1 MGPPTT
7 EQRRTSKMTHISRRR
22 FLGTTSAA
30 AAATVLGSTRLTEML
45 SAKAAPAVLQDK
57 PKLTYWGG
65 LIFSDDANN
74 LLVDTI
80 NQWGEVN
87 NVDTEVVMINQNE
100 TNQKV
105 SAAVESGTMPDALD
119 MGLDLQLLL
128 TNTDQLLDVSDLYTK
143 IGDAHGGWF
152 ASVDNAAKLA
162 GAMTGIPFGPSGNLL
177 FSRADVL
184 QDAGLEPPPSTW
196 QEVRDWSKQV
206 TKPPL
211 YGMGFALS
219 NVGDGNLQA
228 SVLQSYGGR
237 IADDA
242 GTTVTL
248 DSPETREYMDWVTG
262 AFADGLFPPGATTW
276 DGAGDNTAYLAGQAV
291 FIANTGS
298 VHIAA
303 ATDDPELDAATNFA
317 ALPAGPVMQVSP
329 ITPNVRAIPASSKD
343 PDTAKAL
350 IEFLA
355 NKEFMEQ
362 YLNVAIYGPALN
374 GYADFAIFQ
383 EPVHAG
389 LLNLVQN
396 GTAPGAPD
404 VYNTA
409 YADFSSNFIVPKM
422 VQRVVIDGLSID
434 DAIKEAQ
441 EQGQLIYDKYK

>member
-1 MGPPTT
+1 
-7 EQRRTSKMTHISRRR
+7 MTRLSRRR

-30 AAATVLGSTRLTEML
+30 AVASTAGVSRLDAML
-45 SAKAAPAVLQDK
+45 SAKAAPAVLQESA
-57 PKLTYWGG
+57 KLTYWGG

-80 NQWGEVN
+80 NQWGEDN
-87 NVDTEVVMINQNE
+87 NVETEVVMINQNE

-105 SAAVESGTMPDALD
+105 SAAVESDTMPDALD

-128 TNTDQLLDVSDLYTK
+128 TNTGQLLELDDLFTA
-143 IGDAHGGWF
+143 IGEAHGGWYP
-152 ASVDNAAKLA
+152 SVEAAAKLA

-177 FSRADVL
+177 FSRQDVL
-184 QDAGLEPPPSTW
+184 EAAGLTPPPATW
-196 QEVRDWSKQV
+196 QEVREWAAQAQE
-206 TKPPL
+206 PPL
-211 YGMGFALS
+211 FGMGFALS
-219 NVGDGNLQA
+219 NVGDGNMQM

-242 GTTVTL
+242 GTTVTI
-248 DSPETREYMDWVTG
+248 DSPETRDYMEWVTG
-262 AFADGLFPPGATTW
+262 AYEEGLFPPGATTW
-276 DGAGDNTAYLAGQAV
+276 DGAGDNTAYLAGQAI
-291 FIANTGS
+291 FIGNTGS
-298 VHIAA
+298 VHLAA
-303 ATDDPELDAATNFA
+303 AEDDPELDAATNFA

-329 ITPNVRAIPASSKD
+329 INPNVRAIPTSTQD

-350 IEFLA
+350 IEYLA
-355 NKEFMEQ
+355 NPEFMEA

-374 GYADFAIFQ
+374 AYGSFAIFQ

-389 LLNLVQN
+389 LLNLVEN

-409 YADFSSNFIVPKM
+409 YADFSANFIVPKM
-422 VQRVVIDGLSID
+422 IQRVVIDGASID
-434 DAIKEAQ
+434 DAIAEAQ

>member
-1 MGPPTT
+1 
-7 EQRRTSKMTHISRRR
+7 MTQFSRRR
-22 FLGTTSAA
+22 FLGTSGAA
-30 AAATVLGSTRLTEML
+30 AAAAAVGSTRLNEML

-65 LIFSDDANN
+65 LIFSDEANN

-80 NQWGEVN
+80 NQWGEEN

-128 TNTDQLLDVSDLYTK
+128 TNTGQLMDLSDLYAT
-143 IGDAHGGWF
+143 IGEAHGGWYP
-152 ASVDNAAKLA
+152 SIDSAAKLA
-162 GAMTGIPFGPSGNLL
+162 GSTTGIPFGPSGNLL
-177 FSRADVL
+177 FSR
-184 QDAGLEPPPSTW
+184 QDILEAAGLTPPPSTW
-196 QEVRDWSKQV
+196 DEVRAWAKQAQD
-206 TKPPL
+206 PPL

-219 NVGDGNLQA
+219 NVGDGNLQM

-248 DSPETREYMDWVTG
+248 DSPETRAYMDWVTG
-262 AFADGLFPPGATTW
+262 AFDEGLFPPGATTW
-276 DGAGDNTAYLAGQAV
+276 DGAGDNTAYLAGQAI

-303 ATDDPELDAATNFA
+303 AKDDPELDAATNFA
-317 ALPAGPVMQVSP
+317 ALPSGPVMQVSP
-329 ITPNVRAIPASSKD
+329 INPNVRAIPNTSRD
-343 PDTAKAL
+343 PDAAKAL
-350 IEFLA
+350 IEYLA
-355 NKEFMEQ
+355 NPAFMES

-374 GYADFAIFQ
+374 EYGSFAIFQ

-389 LLNLVQN
+389 LLNLVEN
-396 GTAPGAPD
+396 GSAPGAPD

-409 YADFSSNFIVPKM
+409 YADFSANFIIPKM
-422 VQRVVIDGLSID
+422 VQRVVVDGMSID
-434 DAIKEAQ
+434 DAIAEAQ

>member
-1 MGPPTT
+1 
-7 EQRRTSKMTHISRRR
+7 MTHISRRR
-22 FLGTTSAA
+22 FLGTTTAA
-30 AAATVLGSTRLTEML
+30 AGAAALGSTRLTEML
-45 SAKAAPAVLQDK
+45 SAKAAPAVLQEK
-57 PKLTYWGG
+57 AKLTYWGG

-74 LLVDTI
+74 LLTDTI
-80 NQWGEVN
+80 NQWGEDN

-128 TNTDQLLDVSDLYTK
+128 TNTGQLMELDDLFTK
-143 IGDAHGGWF
+143 IGDAHGGWY
-152 ASVDNAAKLA
+152 ASVDAAAKLA
-162 GAMTGIPFGPSGNLL
+162 GATTGIPFGPSGNLL
-177 FSRADVL
+177 FSRQDVL
-184 QDAGLEPPPSTW
+184 EAAGLTPPPATW
-196 QEVRDWSKQV
+196 QDVRDWSKQAQ
-206 TKPPL
+206 KPPL
-211 YGMGFALS
+211 FGMGLALS
-219 NVGDGNLQA
+219 NVGDGNLQM

-248 DSPETREYMDWVTG
+248 DTPETRTYMEWVTG

-276 DGAGDNTAYLAGQAV
+276 DGAGDNTAYLAGQAI

-298 VHIAA
+298 VHLAA
-303 ATDDPELDAATNFA
+303 AEDDPELDANTNFA

-329 ITPNVRAIPASSKD
+329 INPNVRAIPTSTED

-355 NKEFMEQ
+355 NKDFMEQ

-374 GYADFAIFQ
+374 EYASFAIFQ

-389 LLNLVQN
+389 LLNLVEH

-409 YADFSSNFIVPKM
+409 YADFSANFIVPKM
-422 VQRVVIDGLSID
+422 VQRVVVDGLSVD

>member
-1 MGPPTT
+1 
-7 EQRRTSKMTHISRRR
+7 MTDISRRR
-22 FLGTTSAA
+22 FLGTTTAAA
-30 AAATVLGSTRLTEML
+30 AAATLGSTRLSEML
-45 SAKAAPAVLQDK
+45 SAKAAPAVLQEK
-57 PKLTYWGG
+57 AKLTYWGG
-65 LIFSDDANN
+65 LIFSDDANS
-74 LLVDTI
+74 LLSDTI
-80 NQWGEVN
+80 NQWGEDN

-128 TNTDQLLDVSDLYTK
+128 TNTGQLLELDDLYTK
-143 IGDAHGGWF
+143 IGDAHGGWYPSIDS
-152 ASVDNAAKLA
+152 AIQLA
-162 GAMTGIPFGPSGNLL
+162 GARTGVPFGPSGNLL
-177 FSRADVL
+177 FSRKDVL
-184 QDAGLEPPPSTW
+184 EGAGLTPPPATW
-196 QEVRDWSKQV
+196 QELSDWARQAQS
-206 TKPPL
+206 PPL
-211 YGMGFALS
+211 FGMGFALS
-219 NVGDGNLQA
+219 NVGDGNLQM

-242 GTTVTL
+242 GTTVTI
-248 DSPETREYMDWVTG
+248 DSAETRTYMEWVTS

-276 DGAGDNTAYLAGQAV
+276 DGAGDNTAYLSGQAI
-291 FIANTGS
+291 FIANPGS

-303 ATDDPELDAATNFA
+303 AKDDPELDAATNFA

-329 ITPNVRAIPASSKD
+329 IGPNVRAIPKSTKD
-343 PDTAKAL
+343 PDTAMAL

-355 NKEFMEQ
+355 NKDFMEQ

-374 GYADFAIFQ
+374 EYAAFPIFQ

-389 LLNLVQN
+389 LLNLVEN
-396 GTAPGAPD
+396 GTAPGFPD

-422 VQRVVIDGLSID
+422 VQRVVVDGLSID
-434 DAIKEAQ
+434 DAVKEAQ

>member
-1 MGPPTT
+1 
-7 EQRRTSKMTHISRRR
+7 MTRLSRRR
-22 FLGTTSAA
+22 FLATSSAA
-30 AAATVLGSTRLTEML
+30 AVATTAGASRIDAML
-45 SAKAAPAVLQDK
+45 SAKAAPAVLQDR

-65 LIFSDDANN
+65 LIFSDDANS
-74 LLVDTI
+74 LLADTI
-80 NQWGEVN
+80 NQWGEDN

-128 TNTDQLLDVSDLYTK
+128 TNTGQLLELDDLFTK

-152 ASVDNAAKLA
+152 PSIEAAAGLA
-162 GAMTGIPFGPSGNLL
+162 GAKTGIPFGPSGNLL
-177 FSRADVL
+177 FSRQDVL
-184 QDAGLEPPPSTW
+184 EAAGLTPPPATW
-196 QEVRDWSKQV
+196 QEVREWAAQAQE
-206 TKPPL
+206 PPL
-211 YGMGFALS
+211 FGMGFALS
-219 NVGDGNLQA
+219 NVGDGNLQM

-242 GTTVTL
+242 GTTVTI
-248 DSPETREYMDWVTG
+248 DSPETRTYMEWVTG
-262 AFADGLFPPGATTW
+262 AFDEGLFPPGATTW
-276 DGAGDNTAYLAGQAV
+276 DGAGDNTAFLAGQAI

-303 ATDDPELDAATNFA
+303 ANDDPELDAATNFA

-329 ITPNVRAIPASSKD
+329 INPNVRAIPTSTKD

-350 IEFLA
+350 IEYLA
-355 NKEFMEQ
+355 NPEFMEA

-374 GYADFAIFQ
+374 DYASFAIFQ

-389 LLNLVQN
+389 LLNLVEN

-409 YADFSSNFIVPKM
+409 YADLSANFIIPKM
-422 VQRVVIDGLSID
+422 IQRVVVDGRSID
-434 DAIKEAQ
+434 DAIAEAQ

>member
-1 MGPPTT
+1 
-7 EQRRTSKMTHISRRR
+7 
-22 FLGTTSAA
+22 
-30 AAATVLGSTRLTEML
+30 
-45 SAKAAPAVLQDK
+45 
-57 PKLTYWGG
+57 
-65 LIFSDDANN
+65 
-74 LLVDTI
+74 
-80 NQWGEVN
+80 
-87 NVDTEVVMINQNE
+87 MINQNE

-128 TNTDQLLDVSDLYTK
+128 TNTGQLMELDDLYTK
-143 IGDAHGGWF
+143 IGDAHGGWY
-152 ASVDNAAKLA
+152 ASVDAAAKLA

-177 FSRADVL
+177 FSRQDVL
-184 QDAGLEPPPSTW
+184 EAAGLTPPPATW
-196 QEVRDWSKQV
+196 QDLRDWSKQAQ
-206 TKPPL
+206 KPPL
-211 YGMGFALS
+211 FGMGLALS
-219 NVGDGNLQA
+219 NVGDGNLQM

-242 GTTVTL
+242 GTTVTI
-248 DSPETREYMDWVTG
+248 DSPETRTYMEWVTG

-276 DGAGDNTAYLAGQAV
+276 DGAGDNTAYQAGQAI

-298 VHIAA
+298 VHLALA
-303 ATDDPELDAATNFA
+303 EDDPELDAATNFA

-329 ITPNVRAIPASSKD
+329 INPNVRAIPKSTKD

-374 GYADFAIFQ
+374 EYASFAIFE

-389 LLNLVQN
+389 LLNLVEH

-409 YADFSSNFIVPKM
+409 YADFSANFIVPKM
-422 VQRVVIDGLSID
+422 IQRVVVDGLSVD

>member
-1 MGPPTT
+1 
-7 EQRRTSKMTHISRRR
+7 MTDFSRRR
-22 FLGTTSAA
+22 FLGTTAAATAA
-30 AAATVLGSTRLTEML
+30 AAVGSTRLQDML

-80 NQWGEVN
+80 NQWGEDN

-105 SAAVESGTMPDALD
+105 SAAVESNTMPDALD
-119 MGLDLQLLL
+119 MGTDLQLLL
-128 TNTDQLLDVSDLYTK
+128 TNTEQLMELDDLYTK
-143 IGDAHGGWF
+143 IGDAHGGWYP
-152 ASVDNAAKLA
+152 SIDSAAHLA
-162 GAMTGIPFGPSGNLL
+162 GAMTAVPFGPSGNLL
-177 FSRADVL
+177 FSR
-184 QDAGLEPPPSTW
+184 QDILEAAGLTPPPGTW
-196 QEVRDWSKQV
+196 QELREWSQQV
-206 TKPPL
+206 TEPPV
-211 YGMGFALS
+211 YGMGLALS
-219 NVGDGNLQA
+219 NVGDGNLQM

-242 GTTVTL
+242 GTTVTI

-303 ATDDPELDAATNFA
+303 SNDDPELDAATNFA
-317 ALPAGPVMQVSP
+317 ALPKGPVMQVSP
-329 ITPNVRAIPASSKD
+329 VNLNVRAIPTSTSD

-355 NKEFMEQ
+355 NKDFMEQ

-374 GYADFAIFQ
+374 EYGSFALYAEQAVYQ
-383 EPVHAG
+383 G
-389 LLNLVQN
+389 LLNLVEN
-396 GTAPGAPD
+396 GTAPGFPD

-409 YADFSSNFIVPKM
+409 YADLSANFIVPKM
-422 VQRVVIDGLSID
+422 VQRVVVDGLSVD

>member
-1 MGPPTT
+1 
-7 EQRRTSKMTHISRRR
+7 MTNISRRR
-22 FLGTTSAA
+22 FLGTTTAA
-30 AAATVLGSTRLTEML
+30 AGAAALGSNRLSDML
-45 SAKAAPAVLQDK
+45 SAKAAPAVLQEK
-57 PKLTYWGG
+57 AKLTYWGG

-74 LLVDTI
+74 LLSDTI
-80 NQWGEVN
+80 NQWGDDN

-128 TNTDQLLDVSDLYTK
+128 TNTGQLMELDDLYTK
-143 IGDAHGGWF
+143 IGDAHGGWY
-152 ASVDNAAKLA
+152 ASVDAAAKLA

-177 FSRADVL
+177 FSRQDVL
-184 QDAGLEPPPSTW
+184 EAAGLTPPPATW
-196 QEVRDWSKQV
+196 QDLRDWSKQAQ
-206 TKPPL
+206 KPPL
-211 YGMGFALS
+211 FGMGLALS
-219 NVGDGNLQA
+219 NVGDGNLQM

-242 GTTVTL
+242 GTTVTI
-248 DSPETREYMDWVTG
+248 DSPETRTYMEWVTG

-276 DGAGDNTAYLAGQAV
+276 DGAGDNTAYQAGQAI

-298 VHIAA
+298 VHLALA
-303 ATDDPELDAATNFA
+303 EDDPELDAATNFA

-329 ITPNVRAIPASSKD
+329 INPNVRAIPKSTKD

-374 GYADFAIFQ
+374 EYASFAIFE

-389 LLNLVQN
+389 LLNLVEH

-409 YADFSSNFIVPKM
+409 YADFSANFIVPKM
-422 VQRVVIDGLSID
+422 IQRVVVDGLSVD